1 MRRTPTGLAVP
12 ILTVAVLLSACS
24 GAPDAGPRGP
34 EVSGTVDLA
43 DPEQYGAALEAG
55 VNEARARLDVAPLE
69 HDTCLEAVAV
79 DRAEALIGAPE
90 LVHAPLPPVQQ
101 SCPGDTIAA
110 ENLSRTERP
119 PQDVVQAWLDS
130 PSHRDNLVNAELL
143 RGAIGCVRDGGTAA
157 TPVLICSHVF
167 LG

>member
-1 MRRTPTGLAVP
+1 MRRTPTG
-12 ILTVAVLLSACS
+12 IAVLLTSAVLLAACS
-24 GAPDAGPRGP
+24 AAPDAGPRQA
-34 EVSGTVDLA
+34 GTTGAVDLA
-43 DPEQYGAALEAG
+43 DPAQYGSALEAA
-55 VNEARARLDVAPLE
+55 VNAARARLDVAPLE

-90 LVHAPLPPVQQ
+90 LVHAPLPPVQER
-101 SCPGDTIAA
+101 CPGDTIAA

-130 PSHRDNLVNAELL
+130 PSHRDNLVNAALL
-143 RGAIGCVRDGGTAA
+143 RGAIGCVRDGGTATA
-157 TPVLICSHVF
+157 PVLTCSHVF